1 MFGSTGSTEADVTA
15 CSPHSQSFH
24 GTLPFPPCFL
34 SCGAHFTLIFIHH
47 RHVVGMDAPPVELT
61 DSIRGSVVAPSSNLS
76 QSLTGTPGSRAAQ
89 VTCGRFAFARRKIAI
104 ATLAVLV
111 VAGAAVALLHY
122 VPPLLRRAAAAPP
135 SAAAAAPGVRMLVLG
150 DSGLGD
156 TAQFAVAAQMDS
168 FAADAYARS
177 QAQFAAL
184 LHVGDAVYDANG
196 GGDPSLFEER
206 ISRPYLSPLRAQRF
220 LVALGNHDTV
230 WGDNGAAL
238 LAFSNLTSRFYE
250 QVLTGGGGVSVQLI
264 VLDSNCEG
272 FWVRIN
278 ATLAEE
284 QAVFLDAA
292 LARGSYT
299 WRILSFHHP
308 VFSCA
313 RHKSTPEV
321 IEGWLPI
328 ISRRGNV
335 NLVLSGHDHK

>member
-1 MFGSTGSTEADVTA
+1 V
-15 CSPHSQSFH
+15 
-24 GTLPFPPCFL
+24 
-34 SCGAHFTLIFIHH
+34 SCGVDFTLIFFYH
-47 RHVVGMDAPPVELT
+47 RHLVAMHSPPVELAH
-61 DSIRGSVVAPSSNLS
+61 SIRGSAAAPHSNLS
-76 QSLTGTPGSRAAQ
+76 QSLTGAPSSRAAQ
-89 VTCGRFAFARRKIAI
+89 VTCGRFAFARKKIAI

-135 SAAAAAPGVRMLVLG
+135 SAAAAAPGVRMLVIG
-150 DSGLGD
+150 DSGSGD
-156 TAQFAVAAQMDS
+156 ATQFRVAAQMDS

-184 LHVGDAVYDANG
+184 LHVGDAVYDINNRSG
-196 GGDPSLFEER
+196 GGDPSFFEER
-206 ISRPYLSPLRAQRF
+206 ITRPYLSPLRAQRF

-238 LAFSNLTSRFYE
+238 LALSNLTSRFYE

-299 WRILSFHHP
+299 WRIVVFHHP

-313 RHKSTPEV
+313 RHRSQTPKMQR
-321 IEGWLPI
+321 WLLPI
-328 ISRRGNV
+328 IAKRGNV

>member
-1 MFGSTGSTEADVTA
+1 M
-15 CSPHSQSFH
+15 HS
-24 GTLPFPPCFL
+24 
-34 SCGAHFTLIFIHH
+34 
-47 RHVVGMDAPPVELT
+47 PPVELAH
-61 DSIRGSVVAPSSNLS
+61 SIRGSAAAPHSNLS
-76 QSLTGTPGSRAAQ
+76 QSLTGAPSSRAAQ
-89 VTCGRFAFARRKIAI
+89 VTCGRFAFARKKIAI
-104 ATLAVLV
+104 ATLAVMV

-135 SAAAAAPGVRMLVLG
+135 NAAAAAPGVRMLVIG
-150 DSGLGD
+150 DSGVGNATQLR
-156 TAQFAVAAQMDS
+156 VAAQMDS

-220 LVALGNHDTV
+220 LVALGNHDV
-230 WGDNGAAL
+230 NWEDNGAAL

-264 VLDSNCEG
+264 VLDSNCLNSKG
-272 FWVRIN
+272 GRRLN

-284 QAVFLDAA
+284 QAAFLDAA
-292 LARGSYT
+292 LVRGSYT
-299 WRILSFHHP
+299 WRIASFHHP

-321 IEGWLPI
+321 IERWLPI